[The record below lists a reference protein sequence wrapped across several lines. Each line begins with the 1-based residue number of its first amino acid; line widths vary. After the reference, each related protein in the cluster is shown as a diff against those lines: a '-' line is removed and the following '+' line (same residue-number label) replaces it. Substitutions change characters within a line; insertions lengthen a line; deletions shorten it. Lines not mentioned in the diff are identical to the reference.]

1 MAQKNKNKKPGG
13 GGDTGGGGGGSG
25 GLGITK
31 ADCEKVKQTSQSRFG
46 GLILEMIIS
55 TAGAEAKTWVAGWH
69 CRPESFCSSG
79 KILLVTLKIA
89 LGSFRTLWKISR

>member
-13 GGDTGGGGGGSG
+13 GGDTGGAGGGSG

-55 TAGAEAKTWVAGWH
+55 TAGALVGITVQGVYSYH
-69 CRPESFCSSG
+69 PVHHPTFCTFPLQQCANLS
-79 KILLVTLKIA
+79 
-89 LGSFRTLWKISR
+89 

>member
-55 TAGAEAKTWVAGWH
+55 TAGAEAKNLGGKVIAARKVFA
-69 CRPESFCSSG
+69 RPESFCS
-79 KILLVTLKIA
+79 
-89 LGSFRTLWKISR
+89 

>member
-13 GGDTGGGGGGSG
+13 GGDTGGAGGGSG

-46 GLILEMIIS
+46 GLILEMIMS
-55 TAGAEAKTWVAGWH
+55 TAGALVGITVQGVYSQH
-69 CRPESFCSSG
+69 PVHHPTFC
-79 KILLVTLKIA
+79 KFPLQ
-89 LGSFRTLWKISR
+89 

>member
-55 TAGAEAKTWVAGWH
+55 TAGAEAKNLGGRVAL
-69 CRPESFCSSG
+69 PPG
-79 KILLVTLKIA
+79 KFLRVRKVFA
-89 LGSFRTLWKISR
+89 RNP